1 MQLAYATGGSL
12 MQCAHGL
19 SLSLRPLRR
28 LGKDAP
34 RTHISSTEP
43 LDRVY
48 TPAFRIES
56 RFERYFRPTMVT
68 NQNGQ
73 LHDDLVDSGLLERSR
88 CEN

>member
-1 MQLAYATGGSL
+1 

-19 SLSLRPLRR
+19 SLSVRLLRR

-34 RTHISSTEP
+34 RTHVSSTEP

-48 TPAFRIES
+48 TPAFRLDS

-68 NQNGQ
+68 DKNGQ
-73 LHDDLVDSGLLERSR
+73 MHDDLIDSGLLETRR
-88 CEN
+88 IAKVALLVK